1 MSWEAVAG
9 FSSATIALCALGLT
23 IWQACIQRRHNK
35 LSVTPYLTTWSQN
48 NFGYH
53 RYQVQIMNNGVG
65 PALIKKFQIYVDA
78 QQVQGLHLELIR
90 KSIKLLFPNYPYNL
104 ENSYLSDGYMMSP
117 KEVRDLVV
125 IQFLGPNLPAPE
137 EIEHASK
144 RIRILIEYESIY
156 KEVFVYDSSAFKVMN

>member
-1 MSWEAVAG
+1 
-9 FSSATIALCALGLT
+9 
-23 IWQACIQRRHNK
+23 
-35 LSVTPYLTTWSQN
+35 
-48 NFGYH
+48 
-53 RYQVQIMNNGVG
+53 MNNGVG